1 MLLLLLVSPPSQTSE
16 NKSKILTLLERER
29 FLLCQREREILT
41 LLERERDSVPCFLV
55 VTRGK
60 NISSK
65 EEGSITLSS
74 MFEP

>member
-1 MLLLLLVSPPSQTSE
+1 MWSLKMLLLVSPPSQTSE
-16 NKSKILTLLERER
+16 NKSKILTVLERER
-29 FLLCQREREILT
+29 ESKILT
-41 LLERERDSVPCFLV
+41 LLERDSVPCFLGV

-60 NISSK
+60 NISLK